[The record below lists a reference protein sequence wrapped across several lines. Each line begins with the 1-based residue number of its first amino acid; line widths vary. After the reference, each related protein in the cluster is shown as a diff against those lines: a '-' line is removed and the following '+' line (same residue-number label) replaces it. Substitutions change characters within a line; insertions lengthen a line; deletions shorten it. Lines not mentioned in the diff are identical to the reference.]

1 MIPVTCRLASV
12 RGEFEAASAEPQW
25 QQLLDTA
32 RSVNRG
38 RTKCLQLIN
47 THLARLPPFTNKMP
61 WATNAVTNSP
71 LPSITPA
78 LTLMHLEGLRANGA
92 ASSSSSS
99 AASASSQTAANQREV
114 KANGNAHSNV
124 VASSLAPAAG
134 APRLSSLSSL
144 PSPSRAPSSAT
155 SASASASASK
165 ASASKPVPMEDDDD
179 LEVMVLESRTV
190 DDIVHSAFEKAAK
203 SGDLIVIDD

>member
-114 KANGNAHSNV
+114 KANGNAHSNAV
-124 VASSLAPAAG
+124 APAAG

-203 SGDLIVIDD
+203 TGDLIVIDD